1 MSEAEN
7 LKFQVS
13 AGQDDSRKPCSF
25 KIINIKTV
33 NKIID
38 SKDLDEKVK
47 NHLKKMASSYPHQ
60 ALEGFLR
67 TLDKNIMIA
76 QKEVI
81 KEEKH
86 KPQEIEELEFPE

>member
-7 LKFQVS
+7 LNFQVS
-13 AGQDDSRKPCSF
+13 AGQDDSRQPCNF
-25 KIINIKTV
+25 RIINIKTV
-33 NKIID
+33 NKTID
-38 SKDLDEKVK
+38 SKDLNDKVK
-47 NHLKKMASSYPHQ
+47 NRLKKMASSYPHQ

-86 KPQEIEELEFPE
+86 KPEEIKELEFPE